1 MLEKNTIPLLNQ
13 PQTLCEP
20 FLELS
25 VGKISAQDQGEPPLL
40 PPGSGFVHELGDQPG
55 WGREGGMLLL
65 CPLAKGAPGGHRG
78 NFLLPGEPAL
88 LQVLEFPYESPSWR
102 GLRRRCQP

>member
-65 CPLAKGAPGGHRG
+65 CPWQRGLQEGTGGISSCQG
-78 NFLLPGEPAL
+78 NQLCSRSLNFLMNLLPGEA
-88 LQVLEFPYESPSWR
+88 
-102 GLRRRCQP
+102 